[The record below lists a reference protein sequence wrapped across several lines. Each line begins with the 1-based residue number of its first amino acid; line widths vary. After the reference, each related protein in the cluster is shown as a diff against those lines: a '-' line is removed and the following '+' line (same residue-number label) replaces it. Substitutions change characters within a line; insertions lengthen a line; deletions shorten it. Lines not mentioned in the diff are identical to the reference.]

1 MEECYFTKI
10 NIYIQH
16 LLNIQE
22 VFTPSTGAN
31 LDVISKRTK
40 PKYTRYLQSTMPP
53 NLVSSNKFPWKL
65 SQKLSNQ
72 NKLNLVYNSE
82 IYLHLNYKFFRR
94 AYRTQHLKWKKLTG
108 KDNGI

>member
-40 PKYTRYLQSTMPP
+40 PKYTRYLQSTMLP
-53 NLVSSNKFPWKL
+53 NLVLRTNFHENYLKNYQIKINSTWSITQKFTFTKTTNSSEAHIEPCPASKM
-65 SQKLSNQ
+65 
-72 NKLNLVYNSE
+72 
-82 IYLHLNYKFFRR
+82 
-94 AYRTQHLKWKKLTG
+94 KKVNG
-108 KDNGI
+108 KS